1 MFRIV
6 NEIICWVGNKN
17 WRSSNQWWGLPLSSY
32 ETCNSWENETAISQN
47 KTNNQKTN
55 IKTKTATTN
64 QSLIWIS
71 LHKSATTD
79 LTSTKKKSESTDFV
93 SFYWQTTIEE

>member
-1 MFRIV
+1 MFRIL

-17 WRSSNQWWGLPLSSY
+17 WRSFNQWWGLPLSSY

-71 LHKSATTD
+71 LHKSATAD
-79 LTSTKKKSESTDFV
+79 LTSTKKKAESTDFV